1 MEEIEEI
8 LHQLIPV
15 GKWFISHYNP
25 MKFTVFHRNPKA
37 FHQYQILVDDFQW
50 VIYKTFSGI

>member
-1 MEEIEEI
+1 MRWMEEI
-8 LHQLIPV
+8 LHQLV
-15 GKWFISHYNP
+15 NGLSHYNP

-50 VIYKTFSGI
+50 VIYKTFNGI